1 MQFIN
6 VSKFIEMYALNKN
19 LQIFVYQL
27 YLKKAVQKSRIDLE
41 VLAWAIR
48 EENEIKGIHIG
59 KEEVKVSVFSGT
71 MIFHVENPKESTKK
85 LVELISKYNKISEYK
100 NQCYFYAV
108 VMNHLNVKKII
119 PLTIA

>member
-1 MQFIN
+1 
-6 VSKFIEMYALNKN
+6 MYALNKN

-27 YLKKAVQKSRIDLE
+27 YLKKAVQKSPIDLE

-48 EENEIKGIHIG
+48 EENEIKGIYIG

-100 NQCYFYAV
+100 NQWYFYTV